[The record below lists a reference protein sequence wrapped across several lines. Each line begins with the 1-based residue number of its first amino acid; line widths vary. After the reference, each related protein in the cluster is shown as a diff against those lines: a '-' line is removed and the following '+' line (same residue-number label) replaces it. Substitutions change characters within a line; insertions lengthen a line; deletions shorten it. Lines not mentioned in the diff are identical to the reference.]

1 MNQEEFRVRHGF
13 WATAEWFDYFKS
25 NRNILEAIDWER
37 GRGLTD
43 DEKLRIFDSIREFQ
57 LGESSEGRNLNEFA
71 RYYSGKNADP
81 LYYESVK
88 LFIREEQ
95 RHSQALGRFMER
107 EGIPKLEKSFVDSVF
122 RNLRRYAGLEIS
134 LTVLLVAEIIS
145 LVYYRAL
152 GGAASSD
159 SLRKICGQILKDE
172 RRHLIFH
179 CERLALIR
187 QEYSFLRIWVTDFF
201 QRFLLAGT
209 CLAVWRNHWKVL
221 SKRQSPWVF
230 WNAVWRIYDRAC
242 RKMYICQTRS
252 IPMSF
257 LVMGDHHV

>member
-172 RRHLIFH
+172 RRHLTVSCEFGSPIFSRDS
-179 CERLALIR
+179 CWPEP
-187 QEYSFLRIWVTDFF
+187 
-201 QRFLLAGT
+201 
-209 CLAVWRNHWKVL
+209 VWRFGEIIG
-221 SKRQSPWVF
+221 RFSPSGNLRGCFGMRCGAFTTGPAERCTSVKLVVF
-230 WNAVWRIYDRAC
+230 
-242 RKMYICQTRS
+242 Q
-252 IPMSF
+252 
-257 LVMGDHHV
+257 